1 MAPPVHR
8 RSLTT
13 VLLLV
18 TFLSACTVKLEG
30 TGPAEPAVVTGDDKV
45 TVASFG
51 FPESVLLAEIYAQAL
66 ESNGFTVDRALN
78 LGPRELVEP
87 ALQRGL
93 IEFVPE
99 YLGTALEFLRPGSHA
114 TSRDLE
120 ATRRMFIEALR
131 TRGVDV
137 LASAPAEDANALAV
151 TAQTEARFGLK
162 AISDLVSVAPQ
173 LVLGGPP
180 ECPSRP
186 LCLPGLESTYRLKF
200 KGFKP
205 LDASGPVTSAALAA
219 GQVDVAVLFT
229 TDGNI
234 PARGFIVLEDDQRLQ
249 PSENVTPVVRQ
260 EIVARYGRRFTDVI
274 DAVSPELTTPVLQ
287 ALNRLVSVGSKPA
300 AQVAGAWLRTKGLL
314 GG

>member
-1 MAPPVHR
+1 MHR

-18 TFLSACTVKLEG
+18 ALSACTVKLEG

-99 YLGTALEFLRPGSHA
+99 YLGTGLEFLRPGSHA
-114 TSRDLE
+114 TSGDLE
-120 ATRRMFIEALR
+120 ATRQRFIDALR
-131 TRGVDV
+131 TRGVEV

-151 TAQTEARFGLK
+151 TAETAARFGLK
-162 AISDLVSVAPQ
+162 TISDLVPEAPQ
-173 LVLGGPP
+173 LALGGPP

-200 KGFKP
+200 KAFRP

-234 PARGFIVLEDDQRLQ
+234 PARGFIVLEDDRHLQ
-249 PSENVTPVVRQ
+249 PSENVTPVVRR

-274 DAVSPELTTPVLQ
+274 DGVSAELTTPILQ
-287 ALNRLVSVGSKPA
+287 GLNRLLSAGSKPA
-300 AQVAGAWLRTKGLL
+300 AQVAGEWLRTKGLL